1 MRHSERVTETGR
13 WGERQRK
20 SETQRQKGTM
30 AKMCTDAETE
40 RDDNG
45 DKDKGQR
52 GRSAVDWEREI
63 ERERTATEQ

>member
-1 MRHSERVTETGR
+1 
-13 WGERQRK
+13 
-20 SETQRQKGTM
+20 M